1 MNLIRIKDLLDTAF
15 RSGVP
20 ALLHGPAGV
29 GKTALCKNRF
39 PEAALLLARDLE
51 AESPLFL
58 RSVLDSAKVVIVE
71 NVTPETFALL
81 EPVLFNK
88 SVLGK
93 PAENFFLL
101 TAREDREE
109 YAGVLKIP
117 FEKPDKEGWLAWAEE
132 HDIHPALLQLVRYE
146 KLLTRFSPRNLEM
159 LSKTLTGGIPLE
171 LVDTVVVNF
180 LENDQRL
187 IQSIREALGGEIP
200 FEKFA
205 SLDEEGLVEKIRQT
219 SEENIEKF
227 NENLLEEILF
237 DPGKVSTA
245 KLAGYLAGIREEK
258 GLELLGA
265 LLEREKTQKYLDE
278 LLLRPEMRAW
288 VDAKLVI

>member
-1 MNLIRIKDLLDTAF
+1 MNLIRIKDLMDTAF

-29 GKTALCKNRF
+29 GKTALCRHRF
-39 PEAALLLARDLE
+39 PEAILIHGRELAD
-51 AESPLFL
+51 ESPLFL

-71 NVTPETFALL
+71 NVTPESFALL
-81 EPVLFNK
+81 EPVLANRTAM
-88 SVLGK
+88 GK
-93 PAENFFLL
+93 AAENFFLL
-101 TAREDREE
+101 TAREDRDE
-109 YAGVLKIP
+109 YRGVLKIP
-117 FEKPDKEGWLAWAEE
+117 FEKPDKEGWLEWAEG
-132 HDIHPALLQLVRYE
+132 HGVHPALLQLVRKE
-146 KLLTRFSPRNLEM
+146 NLLARFAPRNLEM
-159 LSKTLTGGIPLE
+159 LSRTLTGGIPLE

-180 LENDQRL
+180 LENDQKL

-200 FEKFA
+200 FEKFV

-258 GLELLGA
+258 GMELLSA
-265 LLEREKTQKYLDE
+265 LLEREKTRDYLEE
-278 LLLRPEMRAW
+278 LLMRPEMREW
-288 VDAKLVI
+288 VDAKLEA